1 MADPSAWLRS
11 SPRTG
16 LLSDREEG
24 DRFAVDLW
32 SRRSIGVCLL
42 LAAATIVTYGPLRDA
57 SFINFD
63 DHEYVYENA
72 HVVSGLT
79 WENIGWA
86 FLTTQLANWHPVT
99 WLSHMLDCQ
108 LFGLNARAHHMV
120 NLLLH
125 VANTL
130 VLFLVLM
137 RATGTFWRSGFVAA
151 LFALHPLHVESVAW
165 VSERKDVLS
174 TLFWLLTVGS
184 YLRYVR
190 LPSVKTYFPVCFF
203 LTLGLMTKA
212 MLVTLPF
219 TLLLLDYWPLC
230 RIESAGSAATSDV
243 SRMKLSSL
251 VSEKVPLFALSAIS
265 CIVTFWAQRSGGA
278 VRSLEVW
285 PLDARIAN
293 ATVAYVQYIA
303 KLFWPVGLAI
313 YYPHPGYPPIWKV
326 AVCATV
332 LVAISLLALRAAR
345 RQPALMVGWLW
356 YLGTLIPVIGIV
368 QIGSQAMADRYT
380 YVPLIGLFIMLA
392 WSIPADVTFRRSAK
406 LAAAAAVVVIFA
418 ALSGLTW
425 KQVRYWHDSA
435 SLFGHALD
443 VTPENSLVHFNLA
456 LALGGEGRFAEA
468 IAHHEATLR
477 LDPNHR
483 EARYEIGILLEQMG
497 KAEDAI
503 RAYREAIRAHPDHVR
518 ARNNLAALLAR
529 AGRLEEAA
537 FQLREALRI
546 DPSDSKVRKNLEK
559 ILEFQDRGG
568 ASRAPARPKSD

>member
-1 MADPSAWLRS
+1 
-11 SPRTG
+11 
-16 LLSDREEG
+16 
-24 DRFAVDLW
+24 
-32 SRRSIGVCLL
+32 
-42 LAAATIVTYGPLRDA
+42 VTYGPLRDA

-63 DHEYVYENA
+63 DQEYVYENA

-79 WENIGWA
+79 SENIGWA
-86 FLTTQLANWHPVT
+86 FYTTQLANWHPVT

-108 LFGLNARAHHMV
+108 LFGLNARAHHMM

-125 VANTL
+125 IANTL
-130 VLFLVLM
+130 MLFLVLM
-137 RATGTFWRSGFVAA
+137 RATRSFWRSGFVAA

-174 TLFWLLTVGS
+174 TFFWLLAVLS
-184 YLRYVR
+184 YLRYAR
-190 LPSVKTYFPVCFF
+190 LPSVRTYFPVCLF

-230 RIESAGSAATSDV
+230 RIESAGSAATRDFTRRKWSD
-243 SRMKLSSL
+243 L
-251 VSEKVPLFALSAIS
+251 VREKAPLFALSAIS
-265 CIVTFWAQRSGGA
+265 CSVTFWAQRSGGA

-326 AVCATV
+326 ALCAAA
-332 LVAISLLALRAAR
+332 LVAISLFALRAAR
-345 RQPALMVGWLW
+345 REPALIVGWLW
-356 YLGTLIPVIGIV
+356 YLGTLVPVIGIV

-392 WSIPADVTFRRSAK
+392 WSIPAGVIFRRAAK
-406 LAAAAAVVVIFA
+406 LAVAVVVVVTFA
-418 ALSGLTW
+418 GLSELTRQ
-425 KQVRYWHDSA
+425 QVRYWHDSA
-435 SLFGHALD
+435 SLFGHALE
-443 VTPENSLVHFNLA
+443 VTPENSLAQFNLA
-456 LALGGEGRFAEA
+456 LALGREGRFAEA

-497 KAEDAI
+497 KTEDAI
-503 RAYREAIRAHPDHVR
+503 RAYREAIRVHPDHVR

-559 ILEFQDRGG
+559 IVEFQGRSR
-568 ASRAPARPKSD
+568 AWRAPARPRSD